1 MNAPVSAQP
10 ALNHRPT
17 TSRPPRQAPGAN
29 RKTATKLV
37 GGDRVYVASSGN
49 GIVTMVEAGDPI
61 QLSPIR
67 TTNLSQGFQ
76 GFWRP
81 TA

>member
-1 MNAPVSAQP
+1 MRRVSAQP

-37 GGDRVYVASSGN
+37 GGDRVYVAGSGD
-49 GIVTMVEAGDPI
+49 GIVTMVEAGDPV
-61 QLSPIR
+61 QLSLVR
-67 TTNLSQGFQ
+67 TTTSGQGFQ
-76 GFWRP
+76 GFFRP